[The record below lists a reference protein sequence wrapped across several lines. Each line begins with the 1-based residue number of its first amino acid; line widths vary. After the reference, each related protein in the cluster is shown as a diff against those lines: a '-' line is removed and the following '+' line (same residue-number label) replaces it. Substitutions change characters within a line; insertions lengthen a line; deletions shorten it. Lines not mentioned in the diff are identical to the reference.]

1 MIEKYKLD
9 NLQTSIQK
17 HFQSEEKI
25 RKPMVLLSRDII
37 SNNADK
43 RAQWSRKISTY
54 DIMKLK
60 VNLISSSAPV
70 FTKNMNFSQSQCKR
84 NQTEGNNKIISLLL
98 QALNYCLK
106 N

>member
-60 VNLISSSAPV
+60 VNLISSFAPV